1 MDQFGELALIIGDF
15 HIPMRATDIP
25 DKFKELLVP
34 NKVHNVICTGNV
46 GSKDQ
51 IDWLKS
57 LSDNF
62 VMVKGDY
69 DENPGLPESKVI
81 TIGKFKIGIV
91 HGHQIVPWGDEE
103 SLANYARELD
113 CDILISG
120 HTHQNK
126 ISSSAGK
133 FFVNPGSATG
143 AYSALHTEN
152 NPGFILLEIL
162 GDSIRAFI
170 YEYKAGKVHITKGSL
185 KDAGEKTE

>member
-25 DKFKELLVP
+25 DRFKELLVP

-46 GSKDQ
+46 GSKETL
-51 IDWLKS
+51 DWLKG

-62 VMVKGDY
+62 YMVKGDY
-69 DENPGLPESKVI
+69 DDNSSLPENKVI
-81 TIGKFKIGIV
+81 QIGKFKIGIV

-103 SLANYARELD
+103 SLGNYARELD
-113 CDILISG
+113 CDLLVTG

-126 ISSSAGK
+126 VTSSAGK

-143 AYSALHTEN
+143 AYSALHSEN
-152 NPGFILLEIL
+152 NPSFILLEIL
-162 GDSIRAFI
+162 GENIKAFI
-170 YEYKAGKVHITKGSL
+170 YEYKGGKVHIAKGSL
-185 KDAGEKTE
+185 TDAGEKTE